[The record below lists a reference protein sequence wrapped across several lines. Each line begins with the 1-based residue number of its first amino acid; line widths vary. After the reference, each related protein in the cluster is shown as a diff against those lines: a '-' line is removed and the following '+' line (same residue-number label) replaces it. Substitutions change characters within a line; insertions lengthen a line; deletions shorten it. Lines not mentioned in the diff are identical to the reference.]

1 MEVLSMIT
9 NKCEFIPSIQPNF
22 ENVDLSSM
30 LIIQMQTTGHYWR
43 NSQITEIG
51 LLSLKKDNIWDEEHL
66 VSEVESDE
74 YDMLVLLSKKL
85 SEYEYM
91 IGYNSTSFLL
101 PYLEQKYRA
110 YGLEYPFIGKQHTD
124 LYLKYKNYGKNM
136 RLSMKLEELKYFL
149 CLPEDYNELETILC
163 VTWLERFSQ
172 FFFGEFEVDDVQELG
187 EELLITMQTPI
198 TFPCPYRY
206 HHPAFYLICEKNQA
220 KIKIKLFENRLR
232 MYYSNYQDYY
242 YLPAEDTVIHKSMAS
257 AVDKSQRIKA
267 DETNCYTYTAY
278 TPAFRQN
285 KKMIKKYILSL
296 LNNCSC

>member
-1 MEVLSMIT
+1 MIT

-22 ENVDLSSM
+22 ENINLSSM
-30 LIIQMQTTGHYWR
+30 VIVQMQTTGHYWR

-51 LLSLKKDNIWDEEHL
+51 LLSLKKDDIWNEERMIC
-66 VSEVESDE
+66 EEEADE
-74 YDMLVLLSKKL
+74 YDILVLLSEKL
-85 SEYEYM
+85 SEYEHI

-124 LYLKYKNYGKNM
+124 LYLKYKNYGKSM

-149 CLPEDYNELETILC
+149 CLPENYNEPETILC
-163 VTWLERFSQ
+163 VTALDRFSQ
-172 FFFGEFEVDDVQELG
+172 FFSGEFEISDVQELE
-187 EELLITMQTPI
+187 EELLITMQTPF
-198 TFPCPYRY
+198 TFPCAYRY

-242 YLPAEDTVIHKSMAS
+242 YLPSEDTIIHKSMAS
-257 AVDKSQRIKA
+257 AIDKRQRVKA

-278 TPAFRQN
+278 TSSFCQN
-285 KKMIKKYILSL
+285 KNLIKKYILSL
-296 LNNCSC
+296 LKNCSGKILS